1 MSRVVPDLVRWAT
14 DRLAGAGVPSPEH
27 DAWALLEHAT
37 GLRRGRL
44 AVLDTGGPGQLPGVD
59 EFESYVDRRAAREPL
74 QHITG
79 RAYFR
84 HLTLAVGPGVFV
96 PRPETE
102 LVAEAAVDEA
112 RRRPRPVV
120 VDLGTGSGA
129 IALSVEDEVPGAR
142 VHAVEA
148 DPGAYA
154 WAVRNCEGSGVQLR
168 PGDMAGAFP
177 ELDGTVDVVVSN
189 PPYIP
194 VGALVRDPEVAAH
207 DPASALWSG
216 PDGLDA
222 VRVVE
227 RVAARLLRAG
237 GLVVVEH
244 ADLQGE
250 SAPAVFVATGRWH
263 EVRDHRDL
271 AGRDR
276 YLTARRL
283 PATPNPPS

>member
-1 MSRVVPDLVRWAT
+1 VTVAVGDLVRRAAG
-14 DRLAGAGVPSPEH
+14 RLAAAEVPSPEH
-27 DAWALLEHAT
+27 DAWALMEHAS
-37 GLRRGRL
+37 GLTRTRL
-44 AVLDTGGPGQLPGVD
+44 LLVDLDADVPGVD
-59 EFESYVDRRAAREPL
+59 RFEQYVERRAAREPL

-102 LVAEAAVDEA
+102 LVAEAAIDAA
-112 RRRPRPVV
+112 RQLDAPVV
-120 VDLGTGSGA
+120 VDLCAGSGA
-129 IALSVEDEVPGAR
+129 IALAVADEVPAAR

-148 DPGAYA
+148 DPAAHA
-154 WAVRNCEGSGVQLR
+154 WAARNCAGCRVELR
-168 PGDMAGAFP
+168 HGDMADAFP
-177 ELDGTVDVVVSN
+177 ELDGLVDVVVSN

-194 VGALVRDPEVAAH
+194 LGARIRDPEVAAH
-207 DPASALWSG
+207 DPALALWSG
-216 PDGLDA
+216 EDGLDA

-227 RVAARLLRAG
+227 QVAARLLRPG

-250 SAPAVFVATGRWH
+250 SAPAVFAATGRWTDAQ
-263 EVRDHRDL
+263 DHRDL

-276 YLTARRL
+276 YVTATLSPR
-283 PATPNPPS
+283 